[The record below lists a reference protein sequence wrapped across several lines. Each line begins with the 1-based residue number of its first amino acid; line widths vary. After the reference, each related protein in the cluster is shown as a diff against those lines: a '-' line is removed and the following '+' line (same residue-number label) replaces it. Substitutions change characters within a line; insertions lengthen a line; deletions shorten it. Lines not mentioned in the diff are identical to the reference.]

1 MTIAGFTAA
10 GFNTGKHLLVGGGTT
25 QEVVLTLSL
34 VVFGLLL
41 LSFAFNACTRCRS
54 HASAARYTSPRR

>member
-10 GFNTGKHLLVGGGTT
+10 GIDTGKHFVVGGGTT
-25 QEVVLTLSL
+25 QEVLLVLSF
-34 VVFGLLL
+34 VVFGLIL
-41 LSFAFNACTRCRS
+41 LSFAVGACTRCRS